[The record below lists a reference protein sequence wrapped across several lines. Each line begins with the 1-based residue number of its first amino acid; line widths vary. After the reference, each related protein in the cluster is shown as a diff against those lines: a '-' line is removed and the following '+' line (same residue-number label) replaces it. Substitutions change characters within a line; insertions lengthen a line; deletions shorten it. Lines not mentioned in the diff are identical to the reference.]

1 MRGSYR
7 GPALGLVAAAG
18 LLIALASGSR
28 ADEGDPPERVAV
40 ADLIEGSVAAQFAGA
55 GDWSADLANRPL
67 TSGDKLWVD
76 ANSRVELHLGSTA
89 IRLGANTGLQFLN
102 VADNLAQLRL
112 SAGSMNVRLRYLSPD
127 EAIEVDTPNSAIS
140 LLQAGEYRIDVSD
153 TGDAVSVAVW
163 RGQAEIAGQT
173 QSFTLEQ
180 QQLGEFSGTDIL
192 GVEFSDLPSADNLD
206 QWSQALDQR
215 EDESLTANFLSRD
228 MSGYTDMDESGD
240 WQTDPDYG
248 QVWFPPVIA
257 GWAPYS
263 QGCWVWIAPWGWTWV
278 DDAPWGFV
286 PFHYGRWVH
295 VRSGWA
301 WSPGQLSVR
310 PVYAPA
316 LVAWGTGPNSAV
328 VWVPLG
334 YNEIYRP
341 SMRVSNAYLRR
352 VNVSNTYIDNTV
364 SLDYKT
370 VGKAPHYANQSIP
383 GAMITVAPEVFIAGR
398 SVNHEQ
404 KKIGADQVVL
414 SVANTLAPTPKSR
427 VRAASLGRA
436 PAAVPPQRI
445 FSRAIVAR
453 MAPPLPERRV
463 VAGQSHLIITS
474 VPRAQATPSR
484 AYVLPGASAPAR
496 GEAAPAQQS
505 PAPGEVPPGR
515 IVPSSRGSQPAADS
529 HPTRTVQPAQRS
541 DRPASMPRPAPEHPA
556 PAPERTVPAVERAV
570 VVPAENPDRS
580 HAERPEEP
588 AVRKETPP
596 PAAPR
601 KAPDKIA
608 PNSNH

>member
-1 MRGSYR
+1 MRGSHR
-7 GPALGLVAAAG
+7 GSALGLVAAAG
-18 LLIALASGSR
+18 LVLSLASGSR
-28 ADEGDPPERVAV
+28 ADDGDPPERVAV
-40 ADLIEGSVAAQFAGA
+40 ADLIEGSVAAQFGGA

-76 ANSRVELHLGSTA
+76 ANSRAELHLGSTA

-102 VADNLAQLRL
+102 VADNVAQLRL
-112 SAGSMNVRLRYLSPD
+112 SAGSMNLRLRYLSPD

-163 RGQAEIAGQT
+163 RGQAEVAGQT

-180 QQLGEFSGTDIL
+180 QQLGEFSGTDTL

-206 QWSQALDQR
+206 QWSQLLDQR

-228 MSGYTDMDESGD
+228 MSGYTDMDGSGD

-248 QVWFPPVIA
+248 QVWLPPVQA

-328 VWVPLG
+328 AWLPLG
-334 YNEIYRP
+334 FNEIYRP

-352 VNVSNTYIDNTV
+352 VNVSNTYIDSTV
-364 SLDYKT
+364 SLDYKI
-370 VGKAPHYANQSIP
+370 VAKAPHYANQSIP
-383 GAMITVAPEVFIAGR
+383 GAMIALAPDVFVAAR
-398 SVNHEQ
+398 AVNHEQ
-404 KKIGADQVVL
+404 KKIGADQIVL
-414 SVANTLAPTPKSR
+414 SAANTLSPTPRSQ
-427 VRAASLGRA
+427 VRAASLGRT
-436 PAAVPPQRI
+436 PAAVPPPRI

-453 MAPPLPERRV
+453 TAPPLHERRV
-463 VAGQSHLIITS
+463 VAGQSRLILTS
-474 VPRAQATPSR
+474 VPRAQAPPR
-484 AYVLPGASAPAR
+484 AYAAPGASAPAR
-496 GEAAPAQQS
+496 ADAAPALQS
-505 PAPGEVPPGR
+505 PAHGEAPPSR
-515 IVPSSRGSQPAADS
+515 IAPPPRETQPAADT
-529 HPTRTVQPAQRS
+529 HPARTVQPAERT
-541 DRPASMPRPAPEHPA
+541 DRPSSMPRPLPDHPA
-556 PAPERTVPAVERAV
+556 PAPVRAAPVVERV
-570 VVPAENPDRS
+570 VAPPPENSERS
-580 HAERPEEP
+580 HAERPAEP
-588 AVRKETPP
+588 EPRKETPP

-601 KAPDKIA
+601 KAPDKYP